1 MNRTKHFP
9 QLLMAVVILKRE
21 DPGIKRQW
29 DHGHDSWIY
38 KNIRGGGVPFV
49 LSIKIPC
56 FCPTWDKKTNY
67 KELFED
73 GNTYLVLVFVFVHA
87 WILNW
92 YTSYIRL
99 PSIKYPQPETR
110 RQITKSWLKIGTS
123 VFARIIRTARWNWA
137 AQIRIPTKSEAA
149 TNIGHMV
156 PVSMFQ
162 QKYRVNVVS
171 SCFVG
176 TK

>member
-1 MNRTKHFP
+1 MNRTKHVP
-9 QLLMAVVILKRE
+9 QLLMAAVILKRE
-21 DPGIKRQW
+21 DPDIEGQW

-38 KNIRGGGVPFV
+38 TV
-49 LSIKIPC
+49 LVKKKHCCFGWVIKTVFFLEIFLKQPHSPIDTLYNQICKYQCC
-56 FCPTWDKKTNY
+56 FC
-67 KELFED
+67 
-73 GNTYLVLVFVFVHA
+73 
-87 WILNW
+87 
-92 YTSYIRL
+92 
-99 PSIKYPQPETR
+99 QPETR

-149 TNIGHMV
+149 TKIGHMV